1 MVIGVYTRTVAKSTK
16 IEDAPISGRH
26 YQQHIAELLA
36 DFDPA
41 VCPIIARHFF
51 GLLQVREVAA

>member
-1 MVIGVYTRTVAKSTK
+1 MVMGIYTRTVAKSTK
-16 IEDAPISGRH
+16 IEDAPVSGRY
-26 YQQHIAELLA
+26 YQQHIADLPD

-51 GLLQVREVAA
+51 GLLQVREAAA